1 MLQVFETD
9 SKTRN
14 AKIALKIVRT
24 PMLHGCL
31 ENEDRRPKTKDLE
44 TEDPLENEDLEKEDP
59 LENEDLEKEDP
70 LENEDLENEDPL
82 ENEDLEKE
90 DPLENEDLEN
100 EDPLENEDLE
110 NEDPLENEDLENEDP
125 LENEDLENEDPLEKH
140 ENTKQKIEA
149 ESSVA
154 YPQISEMAETWP
166 GVLLASWSLQVPV
179 LFSDKRAKISRN
191 IIVHV
196 ICFHRKTT
204 RQQQKKETSHVEN
217 TSVTRTNDTATGSF
231 FLWQFTRQFSQWY
244 YISYWWLSCCSPS
257 AIEWALFITGL

>member
-1 MLQVFETD
+1 MLRFV
-9 SKTRN
+9 
-14 AKIALKIVRT
+14 
-24 PMLHGCL
+24 GCL

-44 TEDPLENEDLEKEDP
+44 TEDP

-125 LENEDLENEDPLEKH
+125 LEKH

-154 YPQISEMAETWP
+154 YSVPSDFQDGRNMVWRFY
-166 GVLLASWSLQVPV
+166 SLHDHYKYR
-179 LFSDKRAKISRN
+179 FS
-191 IIVHV
+191 
-196 ICFHRKTT
+196 
-204 RQQQKKETSHVEN
+204 
-217 TSVTRTNDTATGSF
+217 
-231 FLWQFTRQFSQWY
+231 
-244 YISYWWLSCCSPS
+244 SP
-257 AIEWALFITGL
+257 INEPK